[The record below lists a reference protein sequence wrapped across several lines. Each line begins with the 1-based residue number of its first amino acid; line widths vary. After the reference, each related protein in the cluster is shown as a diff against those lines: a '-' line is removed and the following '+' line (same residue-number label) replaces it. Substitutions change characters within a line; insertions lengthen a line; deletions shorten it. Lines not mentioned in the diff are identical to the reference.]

1 MNLNS
6 IRIHYSS
13 KANSNVTGRA
23 QAFRFSAPDGLRRS
37 ANIACAIVLIA
48 SVTCGAQTPIYF
60 EDVVAPILRKNCT
73 ACHNTKLTEGGLNL
87 ESQADLLRGGDSG
100 PAFDLAKIDVSLL
113 LTRPVGDAETIM
125 PPADNKVGAE
135 RLTPEQIAS
144 LKGWIGAGA
153 LTRGP
158 TQSMTN
164 IANLRLPESAR
175 ASYAVAI
182 SPDSE
187 FIALGRGGQ
196 LVIHDAQRLASANPI
211 VGLLD
216 AAPTQVIADAHP
228 DFIQSIAISP
238 DGQRIATGSTGQVKI
253 WKRSEPDFDGAR
265 TALVASGI
273 DMSKLLCATSDGN
286 SLALVETVP
295 AAANSANP
303 PEATAIPTVPTSSLR
318 IAKKDGTKSE
328 PISVAEAN
336 VSNGDW
342 SPSGK
347 RLFAV
352 GASNKLYSWDFA
364 DGAPT
369 ATTATQLPA
378 PVQALVSMDESMLLL
393 ISERKAAV
401 WQFKTPAS
409 AELIADHPLAVAIN
423 AAGAVDIVRAS
434 SDRQLVCSVFQ
445 DEATGNSSL
454 KLWNVAQAKLA
465 GVIERDRK
473 EQMALFDSDGE
484 LRRTQAALD
493 RTKASV
499 TENEKALEAEQAA
512 VKAAQA
518 IQEKAAQAMAA
529 KEKEMQTAAQAVTD
543 HEKMM
548 VETKMAIDAAT
559 EKLAKLTTDLEPK
572 KKTLVDLA
580 KQDMES
586 KAMLEN
592 ANKALSGIQENEKA
606 AVGRVEERKRNV
618 TSQNEILAGI
628 QAKNN
633 QFKAANEAIRFSVQT
648 IAFSGRDR
656 IFATKLVDKKV
667 TNILDYFSV
676 ETLQR
681 VDSRIVNQPITTSA
695 ELSEA
700 VRGVRRPWQLEHV
713 WDSPSIVVDRAT
725 AIAFSPDGTQLA
737 IGSGLASRSGQLAI
751 VSVADGKSIKTMPD
765 LHSDTVL
772 GLAFSPDG
780 LWLASC
786 GADKM
791 TKLLNTQTLETAK
804 LFEGHT
810 HHVLALAW
818 QEDANR
824 LATASA
830 DMTIK
835 LWDIAKGESVKT
847 ITGIGTEVTSIAF
860 IGSTANTVST
870 AMNNLVRLHDS
881 NSGNQVKQ
889 FGPTADSLYGVVTSP
904 NGKYVIATGQEGI
917 ARVWNIEDGK
927 LVGEWK

>member
-548 VETKMAIDAAT
+548 AETKMAIDAAT

-633 QFKAANEAIRFSVQT
+633 QFKAANEAIRFSVQSV
-648 IAFSGRDR
+648 AFSGRDR

>member
-6 IRIHYSS
+6 IR
-13 KANSNVTGRA
+13 TR
-23 QAFRFSAPDGLRRS
+23 
-37 ANIACAIVLIA
+37 ACAIVLFA
-48 SVTCGAQTPIYF
+48 TATCGAQTPIYF

-100 PAFDLAKIDVSLL
+100 PAFDLAKIDASLL

-164 IANLRLPESAR
+164 MANLHLPESAR

-187 FIALGRGGQ
+187 FIAFGRGGQ
-196 LVIHDAQRLASANPI
+196 LVIHDAQRLASATPI
-211 VGLLD
+211 AGLLD
-216 AAPTQVIADAHP
+216 AAPTQVIANAHP

-253 WKRSEPDFDGAR
+253 WKRAEPDFDSAR

-273 DMSKLLCATSDGN
+273 EMSKLLCSTSDG
-286 SLALVETVP
+286 SALAMVETVA
-295 AAANSANP
+295 AAANPAVAVNP
-303 PEATAIPTVPTSSLR
+303 ADASPIATVPTSSLR

-328 PISVAEAN
+328 PISVAETAL
-336 VSNGDW
+336 SNGDW

-352 GASNKLYSWDFA
+352 GASNKLYSWDFV
-364 DGAPT
+364 DGAT
-369 ATTATQLPA
+369 ATTTATQLPA
-378 PVQALVSMDESMLLL
+378 SVQTLVSMDESTLLL

-401 WQFKTPAS
+401 WQFKTPVS
-409 AELIADHPLAVAIN
+409 AELIADHPLALAIN
-423 AAGAVDIVRAS
+423 AAGAVDMVRTS
-434 SDRQLVCSVFQ
+434 SDRQLVCSVTQ
-445 DEATGNSSL
+445 DEATGNSFL

-493 RTKASV
+493 RSKASV

-518 IQEKAAQAMAA
+518 VQEKAALAMAA
-529 KEKEMQTAAQAVTD
+529 KEKEMQTAAQGVTD

-548 VETKMAIDAAT
+548 AETKMAIDAAT
-559 EKLAKLTTDLEPK
+559 EKLAKLTTELEPK
-572 KKTLVDLA
+572 KKALVDLE
-580 KQDMES
+580 KQIMES

-592 ANKALSGIQENEKA
+592 ANQSLRGIQENEKA
-606 AVGRVEERKRNV
+606 AVGRVEERKQNV
-618 TSQNEILAGI
+618 TAQGEILAGI
-628 QAKNN
+628 QSKNN
-633 QFKAANEAIRFSVQT
+633 QFKAVNEAVRFSVQT
-648 IAFSGRDR
+648 IAFSGRDK

-667 TNILDYFSV
+667 TNILDCFSV

-681 VDSRIVNQPITTSA
+681 VDSRIVNQPIATFA
-695 ELSEA
+695 ELSVV
-700 VRGVRRPWQLEHV
+700 VREVARPWQQENV

-725 AIAFSPDGTQLA
+725 AIAFSPDGTKLA
-737 IGSGLASRSGQLAI
+737 VGSGLASRSGQLAI
-751 VSVADGKSIKTMPD
+751 VNVSDGKPVKTTPD

-780 LWLASC
+780 RWLASC

-791 TKLLNTQTLETAK
+791 TKLLGTQTLETAK

-860 IGSTANTVST
+860 IGSTANTVSS

-881 NSGNQVKQ
+881 NSGKQVKQ
-889 FGPTADSLYGVVTSP
+889 FGPTADSLYGVVTSS
-904 NGKYVIATGQEGI
+904 NGKYVIATGQEGTT
-917 ARVWNIEDGK
+917 RVWNIEDGK